1 MKMSSTQFFGKQFIG
16 NIELYEDEKL
26 LKPLVKDSEGRPF
39 LKIPIVN
46 AGEELT
52 MEFYIVNR
60 SKHKFELEEVS
71 NADADVMFKFDK
83 EVLEKD
89 NPVKVE
95 VTFAPKPERASVL
108 DAGFKIKGRFVVEDW
123 V

>member
-1 MKMSSTQFFGKQFIG
+1 MSKSDMQFIG

-26 LKPLVKDSEGRPF
+26 LKPLVIDSEGRPL

-46 AGEELT
+46 AGETRTVEI
-52 MEFYIVNR
+52 YIVNR

-71 NADADVMFKFDK
+71 NADADVAFKFDN

-89 NPVKVE
+89 QPVKVE
-95 VTFAPKPERASVL
+95 VTFAPKSERASVL
-108 DAGFKIKGRFVVEDW
+108 DAGFKIKGRFVVETW
-123 V
+123 I

>member
-1 MKMSSTQFFGKQFIG
+1 MSKSDMQFIG

-26 LKPLVKDSEGRPF
+26 LNPLAKDSEGRPL

-46 AGEELT
+46 AGEEQT
-52 MEFYIVNR
+52 VTIYIVNR
-60 SKHKFELEEVS
+60 SKHNFELEEVS
-71 NADADVMFKFDK
+71 DEDADVTFKFDK

-89 NPVKVE
+89 KPIRVD
-95 VTFAPKPERASVL
+95 VTFAPKPERASIL
-108 DAGFKIKGRFVVEDW
+108 SAGFKIKGRFVIETW

>member
-1 MKMSSTQFFGKQFIG
+1 MSKSDMQFIG
-16 NIELYEDEKL
+16 NLELYEDEKL
-26 LKPLVKDSEGRPF
+26 LNPLVKDSEGRPL

-46 AGEELT
+46 AGEERT
-52 MEFYIVNR
+52 IEFYIVNR

-71 NADADVMFKFDK
+71 NADADVTFKFDK

-89 NPVKVE
+89 KPIRVD
-95 VTFAPKPERASVL
+95 VTFTPKPERASML
-108 DAGFKIKGRFVVEDW
+108 YAGFKIKGRFVVEEW